1 MNTLHPVA
9 ILGGSLGAGELIVV
23 FAAALLLF
31 GSKNL
36 PRIARTLGRA
46 IEELRRGAR
55 EFSNEI
61 TKADAPPSSKP
72 AEHGRGGE
80 GEPHDRSG

>member
-1 MNTLHPVA
+1 MDILHPLC

-46 IEELRRGAR
+46 IEELRKGAR

-61 TKADAPPSSKP
+61 TKADAPPRPDS
-72 AEHGRGGE
+72 ANRERGGE
-80 GEPHDRSG
+80 GEPHDRAG